1 MIPQKIDSQTANE
14 LRKILKSVNIT
25 NPRVTIDFDKD
36 IVEFEESDE
45 YAVDDLLQSA
55 GVLSPQRVK
64 ELKEEIDRAR
74 GEWD

>member
-55 GVLSPQRVK
+55 GVLSPQRVE